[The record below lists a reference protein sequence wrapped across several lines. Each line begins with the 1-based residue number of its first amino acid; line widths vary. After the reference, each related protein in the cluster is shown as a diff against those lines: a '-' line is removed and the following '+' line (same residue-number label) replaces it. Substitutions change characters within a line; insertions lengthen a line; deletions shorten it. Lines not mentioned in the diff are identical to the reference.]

1 MVPKTWRK
9 DNIHCDFCYKVRGLC
24 FEENGEKI
32 NTRENVLLNDK
43 WKNQRKYLWLLPVPY
58 TCIYVSVFSFLT
70 FCLLLCILHVSM
82 LSERKVF
89 LKNNTGSD
97 NRLQVWWINFPTVQ
111 FFKIVCLHWSHVA
124 KLLTI
129 TLAEFHSLLYKS
141 IFVFL

>member
-9 DNIHCDFCYKVRGLC
+9 DNIYWLCYKVRGLC
-24 FEENGEKI
+24 SEENGEKI

-58 TCIYVSVFSFLT
+58 TYIYVSVFSFQT
-70 FCLLLCILHVSM
+70 SCLLLCILHVSM
-82 LSERKVF
+82 LSKRKVF

-111 FFKIVCLHWSHVA
+111 FFKIVCLHWPHVA

-129 TLAEFHSLLYKS
+129 TLAEFHSLLSKS

>member
-1 MVPKTWRK
+1 MPVCVCVCVKNNYVSECVLSLPVCFYYPKIILT
-9 DNIHCDFCYKVRGLC
+9 
-24 FEENGEKI
+24 
-32 NTRENVLLNDK
+32 

-129 TLAEFHSLLYKS
+129 TLAEFHSLLSKS